1 MPFHEGNEPNLQHQ
15 LGKNQRGRFL
25 ATRGLV
31 AAQNTF
37 RKIWDVDQ
45 LPVKV
50 SLGEPAGNPARI
62 ETILTSK
69 KASHEATPDEP
80 QSRRNRGKAIR
91 RSLVEASEAQDAALL
106 ARELRTSQ
114 TQQELAVIVVVEFT
128 GELRKRKQLTAAARL
143 ARTAAAVMAGEEDL
157 PPHTASTLDFD
168 ASRAEFEELARS
180 AGAAI
185 AATLVQRRQ
194 KPDPSS
200 LVGQGKLDEIVEVVA
215 STNAS
220 LVLFDHDLTP
230 SQLRNIEAR
239 LPCHVIDRSQLILD
253 IFARH
258 AKTSEGQLQVELA
271 QLEYQLPRLAGRGR
285 AMSQLGG
292 GIGTRGPG
300 ETQLETD
307 RRKIN
312 LRLDH
317 IKTQLDAVR
326 RIRYQQ
332 RQRREAVPVPVVAL
346 VGYTNAGKSTLFNAL
361 TEAGVLESARMFAT
375 LDPKLRQLQLPS
387 RRKILLSDTVGFI
400 RNLPPT
406 LVTSFRATLEEVE
419 RAEILLHVQDAA
431 SPIREEQKTQVEKVL
446 TELAVSTKPVIQ
458 VLNKSDLVPPQELVH
473 LSSDREVI
481 VVSSLRRTGLEQLLV
496 AIDAALVIDPLV
508 ESSFRLPQSEG
519 AILASLEGGAII
531 DEKRFEGNMVFFRAR
546 GPASLLHRYRRFHVK
561 HDLSNER
568 LRAKQS

>member
-1 MPFHEGNEPNLQHQ
+1 
-15 LGKNQRGRFL
+15 
-25 ATRGLV
+25 
-31 AAQNTF
+31 
-37 RKIWDVDQ
+37 
-45 LPVKV
+45 
-50 SLGEPAGNPARI
+50 
-62 ETILTSK
+62 LTSK
-69 KASHEATPDEP
+69 KASPEATPK
-80 QSRRNRGKAIR
+80 QAQIRRNRGKTVP

-114 TQQELAVIVVVEFT
+114 TQQELAVIVVVEVT

-143 ARTAAAVMAGEEDL
+143 ARTAAALIAGEEDVAGDAA
-157 PPHTASTLDFD
+157 PTLDFE

-180 AGAAI
+180 AGATI

-200 LVGQGKLDEIVEVVA
+200 LVGPGKLDEIVSVVA

-220 LVLFDHDLTP
+220 LVLFDHDLSP
-230 SQLRNIEAR
+230 SQLRNIESR

-258 AKTSEGQLQVELA
+258 AKTREGQLQVELA

-312 LRLDH
+312 LRIDE
-317 IKTQLDAVR
+317 IKTQLQGVR
-326 RIRYQQ
+326 RIRHQQ

-375 LDPKLRQLQLPS
+375 LDPKLRRLQLPS

-431 SPIREEQKTQVEKVL
+431 SPMREEQKAQVEKVL
-446 TELAVSTKPVIQ
+446 AELALSAKPVIQ
-458 VLNKSDLVPPQELVH
+458 VLNKVDLVPPQDLAH
-473 LSSDREVI
+473 FSIDREAI
-481 VVSSLRRTGLEQLLV
+481 PVSALQRTGLEQLLK
-496 AIDAALVIDPLV
+496 AIDVALVVDPLV
-508 ESSFRLPQSEG
+508 EGNFRIPQSEG
-519 AILASLEGGAII
+519 SILASLEGGALI
-531 DEKRFEGNMVFFRAR
+531 DEKRFEGNLVFLRAR
-546 GPASLLHRYRRFHVK
+546 GPASLLARYRRFREK
-561 HDLSNER
+561 PDPSSER
-568 LRAKQS
+568 LGAKQT